1 MEFNMAKEKSTDG
14 TLVEILTLPQVLF
27 ETIGYIAS
35 NYPSFEQIL
44 KKKYSKSKTIKP
56 HPLY

>member
-1 MEFNMAKEKSTDG
+1 MAKEKSTDG

-35 NYPSFEQIL
+35 NDPSFEQVLNKIQ
-44 KKKYSKSKTIKP
+44 
-56 HPLY
+56 

>member
-1 MEFNMAKEKSTDG
+1 MESNMAKEKSTDG

-35 NYPSFEQIL
+35 NYPSFEQVLNKIQ
-44 KKKYSKSKTIKP
+44 
-56 HPLY
+56 

>member
-14 TLVEILTLPQVLF
+14 TLVETLTLPQEVLF
-27 ETIGYIAS
+27 GTIGYNAS

-44 KKKYSKSKTIKP
+44 KKIQ
-56 HPLY
+56 